1 MKTVT
6 TLIIAFLFW
15 SNNSSVSIDPSIIK
29 RFKQIIKFAELDNA
43 KELSKLIDYPLKRE
57 NPLPDIKNASD
68 FIAYYPTIFDSS
80 FKRLLKQYNDS
91 VIFEHNGAYGLVG
104 GNFTGEI
111 WLDADGKISSINY
124 SSKDE
129 QKAKQFLIDKIKK
142 EMYPTVNTWNENVIV
157 AESEKL
163 LIRVDRTDK
172 GLRYVSWSKGRTTKD
187 RPDIILYNGAEV
199 AQGTMGGWTWT
210 FKNGDWTYIV
220 DDAEMCDDP
229 KNCGLFLELLFK
241 DELKNNIKLTV
252 IK

>member
-6 TLIIAFLFW
+6 ILILAFLFVA
-15 SNNSSVSIDPSIIK
+15 NNSYASIDLIIIK
-29 RFKQIIKFAELDNA
+29 RFRQIIKLVESDNP

-57 NPLPDIKNASD
+57 NPLPDIKNAND

-91 VIFEHNGAYGLVG
+91 VIFEHNDAYGLVG

-111 WLDADGKISSINY
+111 WIDENGKISSINY

-129 QKAKQFLIDKIKK
+129 QKTKRILINKIKK
-142 EMYPTVNTWNENVIV
+142 EIYPAVNTWDENVIV
-157 AESEKL
+157 AKSEKL
-163 LIRVDRTDK
+163 LIRVDRTNK
-172 GLRYVSWSKGRTTKD
+172 GLRYVCWAKGKTVRD
-187 RPDIILYNGAEV
+187 QPDIILYNGIEE

-229 KNCGLFLELLFK
+229 KNCGLFLKLLFK
-241 DELKNNIKLTV
+241 DKSKSTIKLNE